1 MMRTRIRDVA
11 EHAGVSLQTVSN
23 VVNGSGR
30 VGDETRARV
39 LSSIEA
45 LGYRPNAVA
54 RSLRGGRVGIIAL
67 AIPDLVNPY
76 YSEIGDAVVAEAAA
90 HAYTVLLD
98 NTRFERT
105 SESLVAGGLR
115 LHAIDGVILEPHSLG
130 LADLDQRRVAIPIV
144 LLGENLWDAPHDRV
158 AVDNVAAA
166 RMATQHLITLGR
178 RHIAVIGIDRQK
190 AAGAAVLR
198 RQGFLDAMEEAGC
211 AVEPRLLASGG
222 NWHRADGAHAMRSL
236 MALDHPPDAVFCFN
250 DLLALG
256 AMSATQAAGW
266 HIPDDLAVVGYDG
279 IEEGRFA
286 TPSLTTVAADKVAIG
301 RLAVSVLLDRISGRR
316 TGPPEWIKPSFDLL
330 VRNSTVANRAGSMGR
345 RRADSSPAQ
354 ALRADRD

>member
-1 MMRTRIRDVA
+1 
-11 EHAGVSLQTVSN
+11 
-23 VVNGSGR
+23 
-30 VGDETRARV
+30 
-39 LSSIEA
+39 
-45 LGYRPNAVA
+45 
-54 RSLRGGRVGIIAL
+54 
-67 AIPDLVNPY
+67 VNPY

-250 DLLALG
+250 DLLAIG
-256 AMSATQAAGW
+256 ALHAAAERGLRVPEDIAIVGFDDTEESA
-266 HIPDDLAVVGYDG
+266 
-279 IEEGRFA
+279 FSN
-286 TPSLTTVAADKVAIG
+286 PSLTAIAPDKAAIAQA
-301 RLAVSVLLDRISGRR
+301 AVDLIRRR
-316 TGPPEWIKPSFDLL
+316 TGAHERCEPLDIRVPFALQ
-330 VRNSTVANRAGSMGR
+330 VRESTIGR
-345 RRADSSPAQ
+345 R
-354 ALRADRD
+354 